1 MFCIMNKEEKQN
13 GSELALMNEI
23 TIYFDGSCGPKNPG
37 GTAKGAWLLY
47 DVDKKLIAKDSQ
59 IVCSGPTA
67 TNNVAEWAGL
77 TNALRY
83 LVSNKFKHGSK
94 INIKGDSQLVIYQ
107 LTGEYKCK
115 KETLRPYYEE
125 CLMLLS
131 DYDWQAHWIAREE
144 NQEADTLSK

>member
-1 MFCIMNKEEKQN
+1 MPNEEEQN
-13 GSELALMNEI
+13 GNELALMSEV

-47 DVDKKLIAKDSQ
+47 NSDKSLIAKDSQ
-59 IVCSGPTA
+59 VICSGPTA

-83 LVSNKFKHGSK
+83 VVANGLKHGSMV
-94 INIKGDSQLVIYQ
+94 NIKGDSQLVIFQ
-107 LTGEYKCK
+107 LIGEYKCR
-115 KETLRPYYEE
+115 KETLKPYYEE
-125 CLMLLS
+125 CLDLLK
-131 DYDWQAHWIAREE
+131 DYVWKAVWIAREE